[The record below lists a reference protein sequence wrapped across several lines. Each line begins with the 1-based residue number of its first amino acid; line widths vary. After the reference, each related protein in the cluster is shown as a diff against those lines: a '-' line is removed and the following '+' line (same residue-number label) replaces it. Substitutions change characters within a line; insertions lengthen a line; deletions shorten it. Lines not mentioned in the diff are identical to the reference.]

1 MIDKLKEITANYES
15 LETQMADGVLINDQA
30 SYTVVAKEHRHLSP
44 IVEKA
49 RKYILINEQMNDD
62 QEILDGEDDELK
74 EIAQAEI
81 EELQLSL
88 VTLEDEM
95 KVLLLPHDPT
105 DDKNTIVE
113 VRAGTGG
120 DEAALFAADLY
131 RMYCRFSERNGWKYE
146 VMESNAIGIGGLK
159 EIIFSVSG
167 ESVYGM
173 MKYESGVHR
182 VQRVPKTE
190 TSGRVHTSAA
200 TVAVLPEAEEADVEV
215 VDADLKIDTY
225 RASGAGGQHVNK
237 TESAIRITH
246 IPTGLVV
253 TCQDESSQHKNKAAA
268 LKVLRSRLLAAE
280 KEKLSKERRDAR
292 RDMVSTGDRSAK
304 IRTYNFPQGR
314 ITDHRI
320 NFTAYNLEAIM
331 DGDIGEIIENLK
343 LADQQAQL
351 ASIGN

>member
-1 MIDKLKEITANYES
+1 MIEKLKEITAHFES
-15 LETQMADGVLINDQA
+15 LEAQMADGVLINDQA

-49 RKYILINEQMNDD
+49 RKYILIDEQRNDD
-62 QEILDGEDDELK
+62 QEILDGDDDELK

-81 EELQLSL
+81 EELQLSMH
-88 VTLEDEM
+88 TLEEEI

-131 RMYCRFSERNGWKYE
+131 RMYCRFAERNGWKYE

-173 MKYESGVHR
+173 MKFESGVHR

-200 TVAVLPEAEEADVEV
+200 TVAILPEAEKADVEV

-237 TESAIRITH
+237 TSSAIRITH
-246 IPTGLVV
+246 IPTGVV
-253 TCQDESSQHKNKAAA
+253 VACE
-268 LKVLRSRLLAAE
+268 
-280 KEKLSKERRDAR
+280 
-292 RDMVSTGDRSAK
+292 
-304 IRTYNFPQGR
+304 
-314 ITDHRI
+314 
-320 NFTAYNLEAIM
+320 
-331 DGDIGEIIENLK
+331 
-343 LADQQAQL
+343 
-351 ASIGN
+351 